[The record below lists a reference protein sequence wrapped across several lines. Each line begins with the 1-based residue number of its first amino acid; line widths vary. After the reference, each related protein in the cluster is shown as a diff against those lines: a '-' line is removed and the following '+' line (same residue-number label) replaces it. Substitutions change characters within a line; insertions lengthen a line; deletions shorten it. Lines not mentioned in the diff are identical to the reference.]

1 MDVNIPLILSIE
13 TAAGCGSVAL
23 TRGGVQNGRLIAEAA
38 VHAETS
44 HSRQLLGSVEW
55 VMQAAGISWSDLD
68 AIAVSIGP
76 GSFTGLRI
84 GLAAAK
90 GMVFATGKPLIAV
103 PTLDAVALSC
113 PLIDYPLWC
122 IMDARKQEVYAACY
136 GADRQHT
143 SLTEAIRPELLA
155 EKIAPPA
162 VIAGLGLAEYQH
174 IFSRIAGLRFI
185 PPALSSPSAA
195 KIGFLAAER
204 LARGE
209 ICNPALAVPLYVRA
223 SEAEVNLKKN
233 VGYAVDTVACVPPC
247 FIRERLLSYRPRLFH
262 FFMLHCG
269 NAIQEDS
276 AITTSA

>member
-1 MDVNIPLILSIE
+1 MSKLPLILSIE

-23 TRGGVQNGRLIAEAA
+23 TRGGMQDGRLVAEAA

-90 GMVFATGKPLIAV
+90 GIVFAAGKPLICV
-103 PTLDAVALSC
+103 PTLDAVAFSC
-113 PLIDYPLWC
+113 PLVDGPLWC
-122 IMDARKQEVYAACY
+122 VMDARKHEVYAACY
-136 GADRQHT
+136 GADGQQT
-143 SLTEAIRPELLA
+143 SQAEAVRPELLA
-155 EKIAPPA
+155 EKIASPA
-162 VIAGLGLAEYQH
+162 VIAGPGLAEYQH

-195 KIGFLAAER
+195 KIGFLAADK

-209 ICNPALAVPLYVRA
+209 ISDPAAAAPLYVRA
-223 SEAEVNLKKN
+223 SEAEVNLRNKIN
-233 VGYAVDTVACVPPC
+233 RVMV
-247 FIRERLLSYRPRLFH
+247 
-262 FFMLHCG
+262 
-269 NAIQEDS
+269 
-276 AITTSA
+276 

>member
-1 MDVNIPLILSIE
+1 MDVSLPLILSIE

-23 TRGGVQNGRLIAEAA
+23 TRGGVSNGRLIAEAA

-55 VMQAAGISWSDLD
+55 VMQAVGISWSDLD

-90 GMVFATGKPLIAV
+90 GIVFAAGKPLVCV

-113 PLIDYPLWC
+113 PLVDGPLWC
-122 IMDARKQEVYAACY
+122 VMDARKQEVYAACY
-136 GADRQHT
+136 GPKGQISPA
-143 SLTEAIRPELLA
+143 EAVRPELLA

-162 VIAGLGLAEYQH
+162 VIAGPGLAEYQH

-195 KIGFLAAER
+195 KIGFLAADKLE
-204 LARGE
+204 RGE
-209 ICNPALAVPLYVRA
+209 RSDPAAAAPLYVRA

-233 VGYAVDTVACVPPC
+233 QP
-247 FIRERLLSYRPRLFH
+247 
-262 FFMLHCG
+262 
-269 NAIQEDS
+269 DS
-276 AITTSA
+276 AAGRQS

>member
-1 MDVNIPLILSIE
+1 MDVSTPLILSIE

-23 TRGGVQNGRLIAEAA
+23 TRGGVRDGRLIADAA
-38 VHAETS
+38 VHTETS
-44 HSRQLLGSVEW
+44 HSRQLLGSVKW
-55 VMQAAGISWSDLD
+55 VMQAAGIGWSDLD

-90 GMVFATGKPLIAV
+90 GIVFAAGKPLICV

-113 PLIDYPLWC
+113 PLIDGPLWC
-122 IMDARKQEVYAACY
+122 VMDARKQEVYAACY
-136 GADRQHT
+136 NADGQQT
-143 SLTEAIRPELLA
+143 SPTEAVRPEVLA

-162 VIAGLGLAEYQH
+162 VIAGPGLAEYQH

-195 KIGFLAAER
+195 KIGFLAADK

-209 ICNPALAVPLYVRA
+209 ISDPASAVPLYVRA
-223 SEAEVNLKKN
+223 SEAEVNLKKKTAALQG
-233 VGYAVDTVACVPPC
+233 V
-247 FIRERLLSYRPRLFH
+247 
-262 FFMLHCG
+262 
-269 NAIQEDS
+269 
-276 AITTSA
+276 

>member
-1 MDVNIPLILSIE
+1 MTDSLPLILSIE

-23 TRGGVQNGRLIAEAA
+23 TRGGVQNGTLIAEAA

-55 VMQAAGISWSDLD
+55 VMQAAGINWNDLD

-90 GMVFATGKPLIAV
+90 GMVFAAGKPLIAV
-103 PTLDAVALSC
+103 PTLDAVALAC
-113 PLIDYPLWC
+113 PLADGPLWC

-136 GADRQHT
+136 GADRQQT
-143 SLTEAIRPELLA
+143 SPAEAVRPEILA

-162 VIAGLGLAEYQH
+162 VIAGPGLAAYQH
-174 IFSRIAGLRFI
+174 IFAQIEGVRLI

-195 KIGFLAAER
+195 KIGFLAAEK

-209 ICNPALAVPLYVRA
+209 SSDPASAAPLYVRP
-223 SEAEVNLKKN
+223 SEAEVNLKKKA
-233 VGYAVDTVACVPPC
+233 AVMP
-247 FIRERLLSYRPRLFH
+247 
-262 FFMLHCG
+262 
-269 NAIQEDS
+269 
-276 AITTSA
+276 

>member
-1 MDVNIPLILSIE
+1 MDVSIPLILSIE

-23 TRGGVQNGRLIAEAA
+23 TRGGVRDGRLIAEVA

-55 VMQAAGISWSDLD
+55 VMQAAGTGWSDLD
-68 AIAVSIGP
+68 AVAVSIGP

-90 GMVFATGKPLIAV
+90 GIVFAAAKPLIAV
-103 PTLDAVALSC
+103 PTLDAIALSC
-113 PLIDYPLWC
+113 PLLDSPLWC

-143 SLTEAIRPELLA
+143 SLAEAIRPELLA

-162 VIAGLGLAEYQH
+162 VIAGPGLTAYHHLFAQL
-174 IFSRIAGLRFI
+174 AGVRLI
-185 PPALSSPSAA
+185 PPALSSLSAA

-204 LARGE
+204 LLRGE
-209 ICNPALAVPLYVRA
+209 LSDPALTVPLYVRP
-223 SEAEVNLKKN
+223 SEAEVNLKKK
-233 VGYAVDTVACVPPC
+233 GGCPHGA
-247 FIRERLLSYRPRLFH
+247 
-262 FFMLHCG
+262 
-269 NAIQEDS
+269 
-276 AITTSA
+276 

>member
-1 MDVNIPLILSIE
+1 MDVSTPLILSIE

-23 TRGGVQNGRLIAEAA
+23 TRGGVSNGRLIAEAA

-55 VMQAAGISWSDLD
+55 VMQAVGISWSDLD

-90 GMVFATGKPLIAV
+90 GIVFAAGKPLVCV

-113 PLIDYPLWC
+113 PLVDGPLWC
-122 IMDARKQEVYAACY
+122 VMDARKQEVYAACY
-136 GADRQHT
+136 NPDGQQT
-143 SLTEAIRPELLA
+143 SIAEAVRPEALA

-162 VIAGLGLAEYQH
+162 VIAGPGLAEYQH

-195 KIGFLAAER
+195 KIGFLAADK
-204 LARGE
+204 LAQGE
-209 ICNPALAVPLYVRA
+209 SSDPAAAVPLYVRA
-223 SEAEVNLKKN
+223 SEAEVNLKKK
-233 VGYAVDTVACVPPC
+233 
-247 FIRERLLSYRPRLFH
+247 
-262 FFMLHCG
+262 
-269 NAIQEDS
+269 S
-276 AITTSA
+276 A

>member
-1 MDVNIPLILSIE
+1 VDVSTPLILSIE

-23 TRGGVQNGRLIAEAA
+23 TRGGVDDGRLIAEAA

-55 VMQAAGISWSDLD
+55 VMKAVGISWNDLD

-103 PTLDAVALSC
+103 PTLDAIALSC
-113 PLIDYPLWC
+113 PLIDSPLWC
-122 IMDARKQEVYAACY
+122 VMDARKQEVYAACY
-136 GADRQHT
+136 GADGQQT
-143 SLTEAIRPELLA
+143 SPAEAVRPELLA

-162 VIAGLGLAEYQH
+162 VIAGPGLAEYQH

-185 PPALSSPSAA
+185 PSALSSPSAA
-195 KIGFLAAER
+195 KIGFLAADK

-209 ICNPALAVPLYVRA
+209 TSDPASAAPLYVRA
-223 SEAEVNLKKN
+223 SEAEVNLKKKGS
-233 VGYAVDTVACVPPC
+233 V
-247 FIRERLLSYRPRLFH
+247 
-262 FFMLHCG
+262 
-269 NAIQEDS
+269 
-276 AITTSA
+276 